1 MSQFSSISQAFSL
14 IKQDEKQKQGYQISS
29 PFAAHVTQP
38 VVKSNT
44 GSSDVNTGF
53 KASGQKSVLKCT
65 YCNKEGHVREFCFK
79 RVGYPDKK
87 KGKNK
92 QSSHL
97 GFRALSQPNASANL
111 VESVPTPNSQNSS
124 SHTGNFTL
132 EQIQNQMAHMNQLMI
147 HLMSKKGNMSSPED
161 QVSSMTGIIHQS
173 SSPYTPYQ
181 NARVERKHKHLLEM
195 ARSLS
200 APNSIALSDTSNV
213 IHDISDTSLL
223 SQSSD
228 HIIPVTSPV
237 QSSNTHVVPV
247 THVIRQSTRSVIRPN
262 WWQDYHVNVPKVN
275 LVTPVIKEPQHY
287 YQSVH
292 NPEWIAAMQKEHYA
306 FEQNNTWQLVA
317 LSPGNNPQAI
327 QHLKTLLDVQ
337 FSIKGLGKL
346 KYYLGLEISRTPDG
360 IFVNQQKFIHDL
372 LDSAN
377 MVDCKPLSVPIDPYL
392 KLFDS
397 AKYGPLIE
405 NPSVY
410 RAIVGKLLYLNSCR
424 PDITFS
430 VQMLSQYLHAP
441 RERYFKALTRVLRY
455 LKWTTGHGLYF
466 PANNSLVVTMYNDSD
481 WAGDANDIKSVGV
494 YCLLLENVGISWR
507 SKKQQVT
514 SQCSAESKYRALAD
528 ASIELDY
535 HFIREKIKMEIVK
548 VIQIPTLQNTADVL
562 TKELGNGFTKENTGG
577 YGDLAKKKSTAKSSW
592 YLQSSY
598 NYDENLRNLEF

>member
-1 MSQFSSISQAFSL
+1 MGLNDTFSIARGQIFMMSQFSSISQAFSL

-161 QVSSMTGIIHQS
+161 QVSSMT
-173 SSPYTPYQ
+173 
-181 NARVERKHKHLLEM
+181 
-195 ARSLS
+195 
-200 APNSIALSDTSNV
+200 
-213 IHDISDTSLL
+213 
-223 SQSSD
+223 
-228 HIIPVTSPV
+228 
-237 QSSNTHVVPV
+237 V

-317 LSPGNNPQAI
+317 LSPGK
-327 QHLKTLLDVQ
+327 KTVGCKCVYKVKYKADG
-337 FSIKGLGKL
+337 SIDRYKARLVAKG
-346 KYYLGLEISRTPDG
+346 YTQSEG
-360 IFVNQQKFIHDL
+360 INYHDTFAL
-372 LDSAN
+372 VAK
-377 MVDCKPLSVPIDPYL
+377 MVTI
-392 KLFDS
+392 
-397 AKYGPLIE
+397 
-405 NPSVY
+405 
-410 RAIVGKLLYLNSCR
+410 
-424 PDITFS
+424 
-430 VQMLSQYLHAP
+430 
-441 RERYFKALTRVLRY
+441 
-455 LKWTTGHGLYF
+455 
-466 PANNSLVVTMYNDSD
+466 
-481 WAGDANDIKSVGV
+481 
-494 YCLLLENVGISWR
+494 
-507 SKKQQVT
+507 
-514 SQCSAESKYRALAD
+514 
-528 ASIELDY
+528 
-535 HFIREKIKMEIVK
+535 
-548 VIQIPTLQNTADVL
+548 
-562 TKELGNGFTKENTGG
+562 
-577 YGDLAKKKSTAKSSW
+577 
-592 YLQSSY
+592 
-598 NYDENLRNLEF
+598 